1 MLIQKNYYLT
11 IYAPKYRANIVK
23 YALLSAAIFLASGCA
38 SLGVEPWERDLLAK
52 DEMAL
57 TSSPID
63 SALDDH
69 IYFSKEASSGG
80 KSFGGG
86 GCGCN

>member
-1 MLIQKNYYLT
+1 MKVNHKLRVALIIPLVG
-11 IYAPKYRANIVK
+11 I
-23 YALLSAAIFLASGCA
+23 ASGCA
-38 SLGVEPWERDLLAK
+38 NLGVEPWERDLLAK
-52 DEMAL
+52 DEMSL

-80 KSFGGG
+80 KGFGGG

>member
-1 MLIQKNYYLT
+1 MTSFKKSILCMSILMAT
-11 IYAPKYRANIVK
+11 
-23 YALLSAAIFLASGCA
+23 GCS

-52 DEMAL
+52 KEMSLNA
-57 TSSPID
+57 SPLD
-63 SALDDH
+63 ASLDDH

-80 KSFGGG
+80 RSFAGG

>member
-1 MLIQKNYYLT
+1 MKLT
-11 IYAPKYRANIVK
+11 YRIIF
-23 YALLSAAIFLASGCA
+23 ALAAITITSGCS

-52 DEMAL
+52 KTMSL
-57 TSSPID
+57 NSSPID
-63 SALDDH
+63 ASLDDH

-80 KSFGGG
+80 RSFAGG

>member
-1 MLIQKNYYLT
+1 MRKIITIVTLT
-11 IYAPKYRANIVK
+11 LVIIGV
-23 YALLSAAIFLASGCA
+23 SGCA
-38 SLGVEPWERDLLAK
+38 NLGVKPWERDLLAK
-52 DEMAL
+52 ESMAL
-57 TSSPID
+57 THAID
-63 SALDDH
+63 SSLDDH